1 MKRLLFLV
9 ASLAFCFSAAAQID
23 AQKAAAEAAK
33 ALEEAPKVEAPVAKP
48 VYWDHSVMTQ
58 FNFGQSAFWNWA
70 KGGNNNYAM
79 TAYVDANANYTR
91 DNISWKNRLQLDYG
105 IMYSE
110 DKPLIQKT
118 KDRILLESTWGY
130 KATKTLNYTASFTFL
145 NQFSNGYV
153 YKTPSV
159 ADATQQDW
167 KDARVLKSGFFSPA
181 YITLGLGMDWVPNN
195 WLTVNFAPITSGLTV
210 VADEEL
216 RKNYGMELKSKYEDA
231 PEPLLPSYYRAARF
245 EFGAQLKADAK
256 VKIND
261 NFDASTQLI
270 IFSNY
275 LHNPQNLRVNW
286 DNRFM
291 WKLNRFFTLTVTT
304 NLIYDDTVL
313 IVDED
318 HPDGRRLIQFSDA
331 LQFGFTYTFASK
343 KK

>member
-1 MKRLLFLV
+1 MKRLLFLM
-9 ASLAFCFSAAAQID
+9 ASLAVCFSAAAQID

-33 ALEEAPKVEAPVAKP
+33 ALEEAPKVEAPAAKP
-48 VYWDHSVMTQ
+48 VYWNNSVMTQ

-79 TAYVDANANYTR
+79 TAYVDANANYAR

-159 ADATQQDW
+159 ADATKQDW
-167 KDARVLKSGFFSPA
+167 KDARVLKSGCFSPA

-195 WLTVNFAPITSGLTV
+195 WLTINFAPITSGLTV

-231 PEPLLPSYYRAARF
+231 PEPLLPSYYRSVRF

-275 LHNPQNLRVNW
+275 LHNPQNFRVNW

>member
-1 MKRLLFLV
+1 MKKVFTF
-9 ASLAFCFSAAAQID
+9 ASVVLAGAMTAFAQD
-23 AQKAAAEAAK
+23 AQTAAAEAAA
-33 ALEEAPKVEAPVAKP
+33 ALSQAEEAPVSAPKPKYWESGVQTNINLGQTWLSQWAAGGSNSVSLAGNIDAK
-48 VYWDHSVMTQ
+48 
-58 FNFGQSAFWNWA
+58 A
-70 KGGNNNYAM
+70 NYAKDKM
-79 TAYVDANANYTR
+79 IWN
-91 DNISWKNRLQLDYG
+91 NRLQMDYG
-105 IMYSE
+105 FMYSE
-110 DKPLIQKT
+110 DKPILQKT

-291 WKLNRFFTLTVTT
+291 WKLNKFFTLTVTT

>member
-1 MKRLLFLV
+1 MV
-9 ASLAFCFSAAAQID
+9 SLAVCFSATAQID

-145 NQFSNGYV
+145 NQFSNPLPMYLGKDLSLSISSIRSMTLLTGLVEMMEFTIGANGLAALPIRSVLARILSRNSGISREYLLLAECMRSAIF
-153 YKTPSV
+153 TPEGQ
-159 ADATQQDW
+159 ATSQ
-167 KDARVLKSGFFSPA
+167 R
-181 YITLGLGMDWVPNN
+181 
-195 WLTVNFAPITSGLTV
+195 
-210 VADEEL
+210 
-216 RKNYGMELKSKYEDA
+216 
-231 PEPLLPSYYRAARF
+231 
-245 EFGAQLKADAK
+245 
-256 VKIND
+256 
-261 NFDASTQLI
+261 
-270 IFSNY
+270 
-275 LHNPQNLRVNW
+275 
-286 DNRFM
+286 
-291 WKLNRFFTLTVTT
+291 
-304 NLIYDDTVL
+304 
-313 IVDED
+313 
-318 HPDGRRLIQFSDA
+318 
-331 LQFGFTYTFASK
+331 LQFMQYFKFSSK
-343 KK
+343 KYLSFRRSLSPSGPACFGPG